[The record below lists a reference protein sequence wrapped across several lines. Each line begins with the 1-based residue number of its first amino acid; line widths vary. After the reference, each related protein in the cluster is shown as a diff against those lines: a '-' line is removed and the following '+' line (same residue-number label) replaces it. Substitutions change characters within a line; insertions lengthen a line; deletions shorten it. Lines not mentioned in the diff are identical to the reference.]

1 MIPILLIEDQ
11 EDLCRILKETL
22 ALYNFDVSYELNGDD
37 GYRKFVSLNPKVV
50 IIDIMMPGSDG
61 FSAVKQIRAED
72 KDVPIIMLTAKP
84 LTEDLIKAFDLG
96 CNDFIRKP
104 FVMEELIARIRSFA
118 KISSAA
124 AKAAQQLYTFGNFTL
139 DISTQELANDNAR
152 FQLSYKEMELL
163 RKLCEAKANLVDRQ
177 VLLTELWGSD
187 NIFNSKTMN
196 VYINR
201 LRNYL
206 DSDKSVEILTVRG
219 YGYKLVERNDG
230 NSAGK

>member
-11 EDLCRILKETL
+11 VELCQILKDTL
-22 ALYNFDVSYELNGDD
+22 SLYGFDVTYALNGED
-37 GYRKFVSLNPKVV
+37 GYRIFGSLDPRIV

-61 FSAVKQIRAED
+61 FSAVRQIRAVN

-84 LTEDLIKAFDLG
+84 LTEDLVKAFDLG

-118 KISSAA
+118 RVAGTVPCAAHKIYRLGSFSFNA
-124 AKAAQQLYTFGNFTL
+124 
-139 DISTQELANDNAR
+139 STHELANDSNR
-152 FQLSYKEMELL
+152 FQLSYKEVELL
-163 RKLCEAKANLVDRQ
+163 KRLCEAKSTIVDRQ
-177 VLLTELWGSD
+177 VLLAELWGSD
-187 NIFNSKTMN
+187 NAFNSKTMN

-206 DSDKSVEILTVRG
+206 DGDKSVEILTIRG
-219 YGYKLVERNDG
+219 FGYKLIERY
-230 NSAGK
+230 S

>member
-11 EDLCRILKETL
+11 VELCQILKETL
-22 ALYNFDVSYELNGDD
+22 SLYGFDVTYALNGDD
-37 GYRKFVSLNPKVV
+37 GYRIFTSLDPKIV

-61 FSAVKQIRAED
+61 FSAVKKIRTVNKE
-72 KDVPIIMLTAKP
+72 VPVIMLTAKP
-84 LTEDLIKAFDLG
+84 LTEDLVKAFDLG

-118 KISSAA
+118 RVSGNAPGGAHNMYKLGSF
-124 AKAAQQLYTFGNFTL
+124 TFNA
-139 DISTQELANDNAR
+139 STQELANDSSR
-152 FQLSYKEMELL
+152 FQLSYKEVELL
-163 RKLCEAKANLVDRQ
+163 KKLCEAKSTVVDRQ

-187 NIFNSKTMN
+187 NVFNSKTMN

-206 DSDKSVEILTVRG
+206 DSDKSVEILTIRG
-219 YGYKLVERNDG
+219 YGYKLIERN
-230 NSAGK
+230 N